1 MATQNDRIPASG
13 QPLAQRTS
21 YYITAYHNRLLSAL
35 CSDERMIQ
43 ASFSRLPSSVTAKN
57 SYVSAGRN
65 VSMGAP
71 ATPVRNVSAGASA
84 TPVRNVSMGALATP
98 VRNVSAGASV
108 TPVRN
113 SPPVGSIIVGRIG
126 QVAANIQAMFVDIA
140 PGIRGFLP
148 FKNIKA
154 PIYCSG
160 TEHTAMPVQGD
171 VIVVQV
177 IRAAVKTK
185 EAVLSTELTLP
196 GRYIVL
202 DRLGKSIHYSGKVS
216 QKQRENMKD
225 WLTQQNISASTRGKY
240 GYILRTNAFSLT
252 DRSPVLKEME
262 LLAGKMEHICSF
274 AASRTLYSVLDA
286 PYEDYIAALRDTYS
300 LSFDRI
306 VTDIPE
312 VYGQLQAYFK
322 ESDDQDALQ
331 KLSFFDSGK
340 KVMTLLNFYKLD
352 DKVAEALGKNV
363 WLKSGGYLVIEPT
376 ESLTAIDVNTGK
388 YTGKSAAE
396 DTFLKINLEAA
407 EMIALQMRLRNL
419 SGMILVDFINMKEP
433 AHNDMLLE
441 RLRACVLKDPVH
453 TSVIDMTPLGL
464 VEITR
469 KKILKNLKEQYY
481 EAAVFE

>member
-1 MATQNDRIPASG
+1 MTTQNDRLPASG

-57 SYVSAGRN
+57 SCVSSG
-65 VSMGAP
+65 
-71 ATPVRNVSAGASA
+71 
-84 TPVRNVSMGALATP
+84 
-98 VRNVSAGASV
+98 RNVSAGASV

-160 TEHTAMPVQGD
+160 AEHTAMPVQGD

-177 IRAAVKTK
+177 IRAAVRTK

-202 DRLGKSIHYSGKVS
+202 DRLGKSIHYSGKAS

-225 WLTQQNISASTRGKY
+225 WLTQQNISGSVPGKY
-240 GYILRTNAFSLT
+240 GCILRTNAFSLT

-312 VYGQLQAYFK
+312 VYGQLQAYFT

-363 WLKSGGYLVIEPT
+363 WLRSGGYLVIEPT

-388 YTGKSAAE
+388 YTGKSTAE

-407 EMIALQMRLRNL
+407 ETIALQMRLRNL

-441 RLRACVLKDPVH
+441 RLRACVSKDPVH